1 MGGRI
6 SLTGK
11 WKKRLALLG
20 AVMML
25 AVLGGLNVWAAQTAP
40 SEFIHITSC
49 QIENGNQVVIR
60 GQQEGSWSDSAVYDN
75 YLYLFEMKPY
85 QRTLEGRTDYCAWI
99 TKGDDF
105 VFKLP
110 LNYGTE
116 QDRLYS
122 SFVVAVYDGSQ
133 YTIVSNEMY
142 VTNPETLAKYTDAY
156 QDGLTK
162 KGLLIQNTTFGLEDA
177 FDLGVKHVIV
187 NIPFNHILGTG
198 IDYVYDGKTYHF
210 SSEVVATYDNT
221 IRSMS
226 EKNMIVTAVLLNGW
240 NANTPELFYPGLT
253 EQPSNVATYYGFHV
267 STQEGYDTLRAIA
280 AFLADR
286 YGSIHSS
293 YGKVSNWVIGNEI
306 NNQLWNY
313 MGPMSLEKYMEEYER
328 AFRVFYTAIKSTSSN
343 SRVYFS
349 TDYNWINEAD
359 GQLKYNAKDVIDTFN
374 NLVIPGGNIDW
385 NLAYHPYSMPMTEPE
400 FWNDTETGLITA
412 DAASPVIN
420 MINLNVLT
428 DYLQQSQF
436 LDTKGQVRSV
446 ILSEQGFTSTSLTR
460 GKVEELQAAAIAY
473 AYYIADSNPYID
485 AFIMSRQVDAPVEV
499 NTSCSFG
506 LYSCDMSQPND
517 IVPTMPKPSWNVY
530 KNIDNRRTTLETTE
544 KYKQYIGIEKWSDVI
559 PNFRW
564 RNLEN

>member
-99 TKGDDF
+99 TKGDDI

-530 KNIDNRRTTLETTE
+530 KNIDNRRTTLGTTE

>member
-1 MGGRI
+1 M
-6 SLTGK
+6 TVK
-11 WKKRLALLG
+11 WKKWLTFIG
-20 AVMML
+20 TMV
-25 AVLGGLNVWAAQTAP
+25 VLVIWGGMNAWAAQTAP

-49 QIENGNQVVIR
+49 QIENSNQIVIR
-60 GQQEGSWSDSAVYDN
+60 GQQEGSWSDSSLYDN

-85 QRTLEGRTDYCAWI
+85 QRSLEGRTDYCAWI
-99 TKGDDF
+99 TKGDDI
-105 VFKLP
+105 VFQLP
-110 LNYGTE
+110 LNYGTAE
-116 QDRLYS
+116 DRLYS

-142 VTNPETLAKYTDAY
+142 VTNPESLAKYTDAY

-162 KGLLIQNTTFGLEDA
+162 KGLLIQNTTFGLDDA

-240 NANTPELFYPGLT
+240 NTNTPELFYPGLT

-286 YGSIHSS
+286 YGSINSS

-313 MGPMSLEKYMEEYER
+313 MGPMSLEQYMEEFER

-349 TDYNWINEAD
+349 TDFNWINEAD

-400 FWNDTETGLITA
+400 FWNDTETGLITTEFS
-412 DAASPVIN
+412 SPIIN

-446 ILSEQGFTSTSLTR
+446 ILSEQGFTSTSATR
-460 GKVEELQAAAIAY
+460 GKVEDLQAAAIAY
-473 AYYIADSNPYID
+473 AYYIADSNPHID

-506 LYSCDMSQPND
+506 LYSCDMNQPND
-517 IVPTMPKPSWNVY
+517 IVATMPKPSWYVY
-530 KNIDNRRTTLETTE
+530 KNIDNRRTTLEVTE
-544 KYKQYIGIEKWSDVI
+544 EYKQYIGIEKWSDVI

-564 RNLEN
+564 KNLE